1 MHIKKNLKTFAH
13 LYCSMLTK
21 RDSELWV
28 FGCWWGNKFADN
40 PKYLYLYCVKHG
52 INAVWVTRNL
62 GVYTELKDKKL
73 PVEMADS
80 EQGINVCKRAK
91 YAVICTSD
99 EDINGQF
106 AGGATIINLWHG
118 VPLKKVVYDDR
129 ITGKNRFSMKG
140 RIYAAIHDTPLKKT
154 YIFST
159 SPAITKIYKS
169 AFRTDYAHVIE
180 IGQVRNDAFFNG
192 ILKKKTYADIPY
204 KNLIAYLPTHRNEG
218 ATKIEDHKIFDL
230 QKLEMFCARNECLFL
245 IKKHFYHNKE
255 YTDLKAYPHIIDLT
269 TRNDIDTQELMYNT
283 DVLIT
288 DYSSCYIDYLLLDR
302 PIVFYCFDY
311 EHYLKADR
319 EMYFPYDDVTPGA
332 HARNFDELLPALQH
346 ALDGNERYK
355 DRQEQVKNL
364 FYSKENQGIVAPRL
378 VEAIKKL

>member
-1 MHIKKNLKTFAH
+1 
-13 LYCSMLTK
+13 
-21 RDSELWV
+21 
-28 FGCWWGNKFADN
+28 
-40 PKYLYLYCVKHG
+40 
-52 INAVWVTRNL
+52 
-62 GVYTELKDKKL
+62 
-73 PVEMADS
+73 
-80 EQGINVCKRAK
+80 
-91 YAVICTSD
+91 
-99 EDINGQF
+99 
-106 AGGATIINLWHG
+106 
-118 VPLKKVVYDDR
+118 
-129 ITGKNRFSMKG
+129 MKG
-140 RIYAAIHDTPLKKT
+140 RIYTAIHDTPLKET

-204 KNLIAYLPTHRNEG
+204 KHLIAYLPTHRNEG

-230 QKLEMFCARNECLFL
+230 QKLEAFCARNECLFL

-255 YTDLKAYPHIIDLT
+255 YTDLKAYPHIVDLT
-269 TRNDIDTQELMYNT
+269 TDNTIDTQELEYNA
-283 DVLIT
+283 DILIT

-311 EHYLKADR
+311 EHYLKTDR

-355 DRQEQVKNL
+355 DRQEKVKNL